1 MNLNGQLTHIFN
13 LKCNAIFNGIMQ
25 RIATVKALTWF
36 FTIYV
41 ALSCGYV
48 SAHTFELSEL
58 DEQLSLLE
66 SKRTQSL
73 QFVSDSL
80 KELKPLANKM
90 SAEQKY
96 RYTLLLAHS
105 KIMLGQQNEAF
116 LLLKQQVISPFPT
129 ELMHYKARS
138 LSLLSNG
145 YAHYNHF
152 ADALNILH
160 QLLTLLSEI
169 DDIESEMEVY
179 RIAIEIFAEM
189 NMGTEA
195 LKYANLLYKKLD
207 RLSSPRDQ
215 CFAMYIYADS
225 IDNVYGLDTGKW
237 EEIKGLY
244 QKSFDICQLT
254 KENMMMGAAVLA
266 QSKIWIKRK
275 QFVKAKE
282 LAQYGLSLASLVPY
296 QYSMAEAHIILAQ
309 VAMGERELQLGVE
322 ELNKALDIALTLNVS
337 TLLSK
342 VYQPL
347 AQLYEA
353 LGDTDKALAYL
364 KLYQTHH
371 STILGETQGK
381 IIAFEVAKLSILVDE
396 HQIEALHKDLDV
408 VKVELTKSQDDHQR
422 LMLLFMISSLVALI
436 LFVGYILLKRQ
447 PKCKLA

>member
-1 MNLNGQLTHIFN
+1 M
-13 LKCNAIFNGIMQ
+13 
-25 RIATVKALTWF
+25 V

-195 LKYANLLYKKLD
+195 LKYANLLYKN
-207 RLSSPRDQ
+207 
-215 CFAMYIYADS
+215 S
-225 IDNVYGLDTGKW
+225 ID
-237 EEIKGLY
+237 
-244 QKSFDICQLT
+244 
-254 KENMMMGAAVLA
+254 
-266 QSKIWIKRK
+266 
-275 QFVKAKE
+275 
-282 LAQYGLSLASLVPY
+282 
-296 QYSMAEAHIILAQ
+296 
-309 VAMGERELQLGVE
+309 
-322 ELNKALDIALTLNVS
+322 
-337 TLLSK
+337 
-342 VYQPL
+342 
-347 AQLYEA
+347 
-353 LGDTDKALAYL
+353 
-364 KLYQTHH
+364 
-371 STILGETQGK
+371 
-381 IIAFEVAKLSILVDE
+381 
-396 HQIEALHKDLDV
+396 
-408 VKVELTKSQDDHQR
+408 
-422 LMLLFMISSLVALI
+422 
-436 LFVGYILLKRQ
+436 
-447 PKCKLA
+447 